1 MRKMIPSLGALEI
14 FECVARHENLTRAAE
29 ELHLTQSAVSKQMIG
44 LEHKLGVVLFRR
56 VKKRIELTHYG
67 QNYAMKIRS
76 CLERIERTT
85 SDLIVQRE
93 EGSSLDIAIGATF
106 ATQWLIPK
114 LKDFR
119 SKYSKININLTV
131 KSDPFVLNNSQFDAV
146 IYYGDDVWRDTAGE
160 LLLREGKVVPICSR
174 ELINDI
180 PDVSAEIIAQF
191 PLLHLSS
198 REDAWK
204 QWFATAGLADDLR
217 PLRGSRF
224 ELFTML
230 TSAAMSGLGVALV
243 PEIFVLTELANNQLV
258 IPVSHHLPNDQGYYI
273 SYNDDPINK
282 EALEVF
288 GYWLR
293 GRCNEAA

>member
-1 MRKMIPSLGALEI
+1 M
-14 FECVARHENLTRAAE
+14 
-29 ELHLTQSAVSKQMIG
+29 
-44 LEHKLGVVLFRR
+44 
-56 VKKRIELTHYG
+56 
-67 QNYAMKIRS
+67 RS